1 MKNHLKPIA
10 LAVIATFS
18 LVSCNSQVGESSSP
32 TNINATNDDV
42 IATKNSKLTYM
53 NYSLPNN
60 NQRSLK
66 IVGVD
71 DVILW
76 MGVTVVVTSIATA
89 LYKYIDSFC
98 WTNCEKPNDVTKTR
112 KSAYLSS
119 VAFDALNKD
128 TRFREYL
135 PQDKTSD
142 NEKSFILIRDENK
155 LDNRFLLNGGE
166 YPSQESCNPSQ
177 KAKPPR
183 NGLAYDDS
191 STPPSFNEY
200 IVYIWDN
207 NQPSFDLGFFSLES
221 NTKILFNGGWKDKN
235 IALVSV
241 PRGSSINAVI
251 TPNANA
257 SRNPKATL
265 TQVKL
270 AQMNLPFLFS
280 NYNNES
286 SNQEFATFLNPLLD
300 KLFANPQ
307 EEIFDKS
314 KYNPEDYVISLPSAG
329 YAISSIRKLGVKAVK
344 LASKNKII
352 PMITSRIEAYPN
364 TFNRPELKHSLKS
377 FFYNISN
384 EISPFF
390 DHNIL
395 IANGQFPDLN
405 IAWTP
410 KEGYNPEIKNLTNL
424 VTDKYTC
431 NDVSAIG
438 SIVTVSCK
446 PNNLPINTTNEDPF
460 NTRGPAIAIDKT
472 NKVSSLDVALC
483 ANNKVLWDDNLAQ
496 LTCQKYN
503 YPPQSIFMGSA
514 TTVDY
519 SNSHA
524 GFITSWDGSKG
535 EVGVALNDGYVYHS
549 LFCPTTQA
557 IKYIPNS
564 SGSSAEFSCISLPQP
579 TGNYRKNCNNIM
591 YNPVTTELNASCKNS
606 MGVSIDSSISA
617 NQCEDNSIV
626 NNNGN
631 LECTLKNVPQQ
642 SLYLRF
648 DVSKELLDGSYP
660 KVINSGN
667 WQGIDS
673 VLANSNNYK
682 AIFNDNSNSLFYIL
696 KSDGKVAIYD
706 DAKRSI
712 TRTYNSISELF
723 PNLNLGYE
731 QIRSIWY
738 NDNNSYG
745 FLTSNNKFIIYD
757 NNKKMIT
764 IKTDRIFSEFEN
776 KDIRFVSY
784 AGNHHVYYFV
794 EDGFNT
800 LKVYQDTLVNGNGK
814 LKYLG
819 TLQDEQD
826 ISGDLRGLEF
836 YQEILKHAVYRK
848 DNNKLYFFTANVNS
862 KYYVK

>member
-1 MKNHLKPIA
+1 
-10 LAVIATFS
+10 
-18 LVSCNSQVGESSSP
+18 
-32 TNINATNDDV
+32 
-42 IATKNSKLTYM
+42 
-53 NYSLPNN
+53 
-60 NQRSLK
+60 
-66 IVGVD
+66 
-71 DVILW
+71 
-76 MGVTVVVTSIATA
+76 
-89 LYKYIDSFC
+89 
-98 WTNCEKPNDVTKTR
+98 
-112 KSAYLSS
+112 
-119 VAFDALNKD
+119 
-128 TRFREYL
+128 
-135 PQDKTSD
+135 
-142 NEKSFILIRDENK
+142 
-155 LDNRFLLNGGE
+155 
-166 YPSQESCNPSQ
+166 
-177 KAKPPR
+177 
-183 NGLAYDDS
+183 
-191 STPPSFNEY
+191 
-200 IVYIWDN
+200 
-207 NQPSFDLGFFSLES
+207 
-221 NTKILFNGGWKDKN
+221 
-235 IALVSV
+235 
-241 PRGSSINAVI
+241 
-251 TPNANA
+251 
-257 SRNPKATL
+257 
-265 TQVKL
+265 
-270 AQMNLPFLFS
+270 
-280 NYNNES
+280 
-286 SNQEFATFLNPLLD
+286 
-300 KLFANPQ
+300 
-307 EEIFDKS
+307 
-314 KYNPEDYVISLPSAG
+314 
-329 YAISSIRKLGVKAVK
+329 
-344 LASKNKII
+344 
-352 PMITSRIEAYPN
+352 
-364 TFNRPELKHSLKS
+364 
-377 FFYNISN
+377 
-384 EISPFF
+384 
-390 DHNIL
+390 
-395 IANGQFPDLN
+395 
-405 IAWTP
+405 
-410 KEGYNPEIKNLTNL
+410 
-424 VTDKYTC
+424 
-431 NDVSAIG
+431 
-438 SIVTVSCK
+438 
-446 PNNLPINTTNEDPF
+446 
-460 NTRGPAIAIDKT
+460 
-472 NKVSSLDVALC
+472 
-483 ANNKVLWDDNLAQ
+483 
-496 LTCQKYN
+496 
-503 YPPQSIFMGSA
+503 
-514 TTVDY
+514 
-519 SNSHA
+519 
-524 GFITSWDGSKG
+524 
-535 EVGVALNDGYVYHS
+535 
-549 LFCPTTQA
+549 
-557 IKYIPNS
+557 
-564 SGSSAEFSCISLPQP
+564 
-579 TGNYRKNCNNIM
+579 
-591 YNPVTTELNASCKNS
+591 
-606 MGVSIDSSISA
+606 MGVSIDTSISA